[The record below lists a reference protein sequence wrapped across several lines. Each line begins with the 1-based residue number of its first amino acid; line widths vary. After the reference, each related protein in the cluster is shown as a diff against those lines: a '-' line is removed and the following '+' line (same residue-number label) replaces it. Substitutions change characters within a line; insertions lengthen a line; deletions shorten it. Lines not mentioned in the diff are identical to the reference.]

1 MFDYICSTSESQN
14 LWLARETIAGTHGNL
29 YTVGMKLAVDIG
41 GTKTLLA
48 VFDDTNHL
56 IAEHRFPTPQDYKE
70 FLNAL
75 EQNLHKVKKST
86 FTHCVVAVP
95 GVLDRVK
102 GTVVA
107 CGNLPWQ
114 NEPIQRDTSR
124 IIGVQT
130 IIEND
135 AKLAGLYEAQNVKH
149 EHDKILYVTISTG
162 IGTGVIANGVI
173 DPDFQDME
181 GGHIILEH
189 DDKEMRWEDFASGS
203 AIKEKYGKLASDIT
217 DEKAWKDIAHNI
229 AVGLMNNIALV
240 RPDIVIIGGG
250 VGQHFPK
257 FKKPLQAELEEFNS
271 PLTPVPPIVEAKH
284 AEEAV
289 IYGCLT
295 LMNQS

>member
-1 MFDYICSTSESQN
+1 M
-14 LWLARETIAGTHGNL
+14 
-29 YTVGMKLAVDIG
+29 
-41 GTKTLLA
+41 A
-48 VFDDTNHL
+48 VFDDTDHL
-56 IAEHRFPTPQDYKE
+56 VTSHRFPTPQDYKE
-70 FLNAL
+70 FLVAL
-75 EQNLHKVKKST
+75 TENMQQIKRSN
-86 FTHCVVAVP
+86 FTACVVAVP
-95 GVLDRVK
+95 GVLDRIK

-114 NEPIQRDTSR
+114 NEPIQHDTSR
-124 IIGVQT
+124 IVGVQT
-130 IIEND
+130 VIEND

-149 EHDKILYVTISTG
+149 EHNKVLYVTISTG
-162 IGTGVIANGVI
+162 IGTGVITDGVI

-189 DDKEMRWEDFASGS
+189 EDKEVRWEDFASGS
-203 AIKEKYGKLASDIT
+203 AIKEKYGMLASEIT
-217 DEKAWKDIAHNI
+217 DGKAWEAIAHNI
-229 AVGLMNNIALV
+229 AVGLMNNIVLV

-257 FKKPLQAELEEFNS
+257 FKKPLLAELETYSS